1 MLWCCVCA
9 SVCGQYMCVCDVS
22 VMCVHVH
29 VCGVYSCR
37 LMLMSSAAFDNR
49 CKSFNVYTYVCGL
62 HYKPPLG
69 QVSTHCLLSVIQ
81 GYLQFVMKTIF
92 S

>member
-22 VMCVHVH
+22 VMCVH

-49 CKSFNVYTYVCGL
+49 CKSFNVYTYVCGPAL
-62 HYKPPLG
+62 QATSWASEH
-69 QVSTHCLLSVIQ
+69 TLSAQCNPRLPAVRHEDH
-81 GYLQFVMKTIF
+81 L
-92 S
+92 